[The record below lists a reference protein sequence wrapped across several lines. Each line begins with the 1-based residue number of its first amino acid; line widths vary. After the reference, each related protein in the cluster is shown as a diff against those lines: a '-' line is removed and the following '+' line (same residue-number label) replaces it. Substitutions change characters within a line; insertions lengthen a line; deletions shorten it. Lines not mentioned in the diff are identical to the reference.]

1 MVVTRSASMS
11 EKVLWGRGACRTG
24 IERRALGAKAG
35 VHTADAYCP
44 QPYFNRVR
52 AWIPDIC
59 AGRKFRKD
67 GCGVVRVWGVER
79 ERECAWWAPAFAGV
93 ADVGCGWIS
102 VAIARIEERVLDPP
116 LPCRSYER

>member
-52 AWIPDIC
+52 GGPPPSPGW
-59 AGRKFRKD
+59 RM
-67 GCGVVRVWGVER
+67 WGV
-79 ERECAWWAPAFAGV
+79 AGS
-93 ADVGCGWIS
+93 A
-102 VAIARIEERVLDPP
+102 L
-116 LPCRSYER
+116 RSLELKSGS